1 MVSWAG
7 TVITESEMTVR
18 HQTISDQI
26 ISFSHS
32 HQRQPLKTRTAFGN
46 ANFCQPRLHF
56 TDLLYV
62 HLYGVLRTHKLIHW
76 RVLSI
81 HIVKKMYHWKIALK
95 LVSVDTVINEST
107 QKHSF
112 FKHGFYY
119 AEIIMQIV
127 SSVEKQ
133 FHDLRASL
141 VFQAPCFNLGCFA
154 LAFGVKRRYFL
165 WRCSSSRDAG
175 SF

>member
-1 MVSWAG
+1 MQIFANLGCILLTYCTYTCMECSEHVTSFIDVYYTHSYEYSFIASLENSIET
-7 TVITESEMTVR
+7 TV
-18 HQTISDQI
+18 
-26 ISFSHS
+26 
-32 HQRQPLKTRTAFGN
+32 
-46 ANFCQPRLHF
+46 
-56 TDLLYV
+56 
-62 HLYGVLRTHKLIHW
+62 
-76 RVLSI
+76 
-81 HIVKKMYHWKIALK
+81 
-95 LVSVDTVINEST
+95 VSVDTVINEST

-154 LAFGVKRRYFL
+154 LAFGVKWRYFL
-165 WRCSSSRDAG
+165 WRRSSSRDAG